1 MSKNIIIPSQEYL
14 RICFDY
20 KLSTGRLVWKA
31 RPLQHFMDERSWKIW
46 NTRFAGT
53 VVGAQVPR
61 GHFQLGLNGTTYKV
75 HRIIWK
81 YIHGT
86 EPLQIDHID
95 GDPSNNKIENLRSA
109 TNTQNNQNKKLTK
122 LNKTGFKGVSFSKKY
137 KVFIAQIKI
146 NGKNK
151 HLGSCVTAEEA
162 YQLYCAK
169 AKELHGE
176 FVNYGT

>member
-1 MSKNIIIPSQEYL
+1 MTLTQNYL
-14 RICFDY
+14 HECFDY
-20 KLSTGRLVWKA
+20 DPSTGYLVWKH
-31 RPLQHFMDERSWKIW
+31 RPLSHFKDTRSYKIW
-46 NTRFAGT
+46 NTRFAGVT
-53 VVGAQVPR
+53 AGAQVPR
-61 GHFQLGLNGTTYKV
+61 GHFQLGLDGVTYKV

-81 YIHGT
+81 YVHGT

-122 LNKTGFKGVSFSKKY
+122 LNKTGFKGVSFSKLNNNY
-137 KVFIAQIKI
+137 VAQIKI

-151 HLGSCVTAEEA
+151 HLGSCSTPEA
-162 YQLYCAK
+162 AHQLYCAK
-169 AKELHGE
+169 AAELHGE